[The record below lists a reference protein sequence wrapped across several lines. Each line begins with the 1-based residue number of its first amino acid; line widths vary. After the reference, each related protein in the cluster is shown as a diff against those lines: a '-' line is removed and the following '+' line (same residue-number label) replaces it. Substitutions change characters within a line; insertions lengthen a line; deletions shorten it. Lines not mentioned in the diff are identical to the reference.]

1 MRQAKDN
8 ASHANVSS
16 IDKAF
21 AIIDYLH
28 QKGGE
33 ASIAEISKE
42 LGMHKSTVYRILN
55 AVKAAGYIYQNEDT
69 LNYALSVRFYQI
81 GMRLQNNGEFLRA
94 YTRYARAL
102 NEKYNE
108 VIAVGTRELAVN
120 DIPRYVELYGF
131 RSRHSLTR
139 RMETGEYSLSH
150 CTASGKCLLAFS
162 GERYLSRFD
171 GCELQRLTQYTIT
184 DWSLLKLELE
194 KIRRQGY
201 AVDNEECELGL
212 NGIAVPLFDRND
224 RVIGEMSLT
233 LPVERFRMMD
243 VNKAIEDLKAVSNL
257 RLEV

>member
-1 MRQAKDN
+1 MKQTKEN
-8 ASHANVSS
+8 ATSANVSS

-21 AIIDYLH
+21 DIINFLYDC
-28 QKGGE
+28 GGE
-33 ASIAEISKE
+33 ASIAEISKGLE
-42 LGMHKSTVYRILN
+42 MHKSTVYRILN
-55 AVKAAGYIYQNEDT
+55 AVKAAGYVYQNEDT
-69 LNYALSVRFYQI
+69 LNYALGVRFYQI
-81 GMRLQNNGEFLRA
+81 GMRLQNNENFLRA
-94 YTRYARAL
+94 YVRYAKAL

-120 DIPRYVELYGF
+120 NIPRYVELYGF

-162 GERYLSRFD
+162 RDSYISRFD

-184 DWSLLKLELE
+184 DWTQLKLELE

-201 AVDNEECELGL
+201 AIDNEECELGL
-212 NGIAVPLFDRND
+212 CGIAAPLFAQNGN
-224 RVIGEMSLT
+224 VVGEISLT

-243 VNKAIEDLKAVSNL
+243 VTEVIKDLKEISAL
-257 RLEV
+257 RLEI